1 MRTTCSNKL
10 LWILHFFVKS
20 SKNWYVVPH
29 KNHWYTRKDF
39 LKKYSKTRKLEHFED
54 KRTQK
59 SAKNQFFAKHQ
70 SKKWYFWK
78 RISQGGPI
86 YLGTFRVWQ
95 AKNSMKYEPSYH
107 RIWLIFFVIR
117 LFGRPQ
123 NIFVTFPD
131 FLFETR
137 FFPDLWLYLTKL
149 VIKM

>member
-29 KNHWYTRKDF
+29 KTHWYARKDF

-54 KRTQK
+54 KRSQK

-95 AKNSMKYEPSYH
+95 AKNSMKNEPSY
-107 RIWLIFFVIR
+107 REVCWVMVLI
-117 LFGRPQ
+117 Q
-123 NIFVTFPD
+123 YTF
-131 FLFETR
+131 ESNAMQKSN
-137 FFPDLWLYLTKL
+137 WH
-149 VIKM
+149 

>member
-29 KNHWYTRKDF
+29 KTHWYARKDF

-54 KRTQK
+54 KRSQK

-95 AKNSMKYEPSYH
+95 AKNSMKYEPSYPGSTFCTLNH
-107 RIWLIFFVIR
+107 SSHLNIICIEIKVREKVI
-117 LFGRPQ
+117 
-123 NIFVTFPD
+123 
-131 FLFETR
+131 
-137 FFPDLWLYLTKL
+137 
-149 VIKM
+149 